1 MAAALADAM
10 SPSAFLNAGSADVH
24 ALLDLHTT
32 GMASPAADGAGLR
45 DMAASA
51 VKAGRGVAK

>member
-1 MAAALADAM
+1 MATALADAM

-32 GMASPAADGAGLR
+32 GMASPAAGPSHLGSA
-45 DMAASA
+45 MKAARSTG
-51 VKAGRGVAK
+51 K